1 MKTVLVP
8 VGLTL
13 ADAKHI
19 AHMLGQHDLHF
30 VSSRGGSGRSGPR
43 PAPAARY
50 DTRGGKFL
58 HEQRFSARDLL

>member
-19 AHMLGQHDLHF
+19 AQTLGQRDLHF
-30 VSSRGGSGRSGPR
+30 VSSRGSGRSGPR

-58 HEQRFSARDLL
+58 HEQRFSARDLG